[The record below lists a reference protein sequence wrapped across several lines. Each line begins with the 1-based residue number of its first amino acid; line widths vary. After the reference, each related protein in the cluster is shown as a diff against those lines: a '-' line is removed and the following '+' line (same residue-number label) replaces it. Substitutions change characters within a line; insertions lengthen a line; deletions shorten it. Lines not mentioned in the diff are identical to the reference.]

1 MGGTIR
7 LDVLGVGYNKYAIA
21 YAPVTGGQKITGSID
36 IAVEIEQ
43 IATALAGSAT
53 AGNGACVL
61 LFVDDSYNMYWL
73 YGLLLRTHSSGAD
86 FYPYNPDIDVVGSR
100 IASNDATHYLDTS
113 QCTYNADGAIAKQ
126 TKTITIDP
134 TAAGVFNVSPLYL
147 IYVMFDAVTGGD
159 AGSIGWRGNFYSI
172 KVTQ

>member
-7 LDVLGVGYNKYAIA
+7 LDVLEVGADKYAIA

-43 IATALAGSAT
+43 IATDAAGSAT
-53 AGNGACVL
+53 AGDGGCVL

-73 YGLLLRTHSSGAD
+73 YGLLLRTASSGTD
-86 FYPYNPDIDVVGSR
+86 FFPYNPDTDVVGSR
-100 IASNDATHYLDTS
+100 ILITDATHYIDNS
-113 QCTYNADGAIAKQ
+113 QCTYDASGAIAKQ

-134 TAAGVFNVSPLYL
+134 TAAAVFNVSPLYL
-147 IYVMFDAVTGGD
+147 IYVMFYADTGAH
-159 AGSIGWRGNFYSI
+159 AGLLGWRGNFYSI